1 MINTMQNARDSNKGG
16 AQDVLIESELQNS
29 SKQFIL
35 QRQEHKKQNEKLN
48 VIPIESETHYSSSPL
63 LKGKSTKNRMRNWA
77 RCQRAAYHLLVSM
90 SMLVAFLLPLAFD
103 VAAAEPAP
111 LAFGPSTRGVLCAT
125 PLWLILFLAEN
136 ILNLS
141 SAALADKALLEGA
154 LALDLAA
161 VGSELGKLASFKMR
175 TVSALSV

>member
-63 LKGKSTKNRMRNWA
+63 LKGKSTKNRMRN
-77 RCQRAAYHLLVSM
+77 
-90 SMLVAFLLPLAFD
+90 
-103 VAAAEPAP
+103 
-111 LAFGPSTRGVLCAT
+111 
-125 PLWLILFLAEN
+125 
-136 ILNLS
+136 
-141 SAALADKALLEGA
+141 
-154 LALDLAA
+154 
-161 VGSELGKLASFKMR
+161 
-175 TVSALSV
+175 